1 MQTLKQAFETF
12 NQKNTFKPGDIVEW
26 KPGMKHKRSNGPFIV
41 VEVLG
46 EPIVDT
52 VGDPGLAYFREP
64 LDLVLGCFL
73 NGDFVTFYYDS
84 RRMQPVNE

>member
-1 MQTLKQAFETF
+1 MQALKQAFETL

-26 KPGMKHKRSNGPFIV
+26 KPGMKHKRSDGPFIV

-46 EPIVDT
+46 EPIVGA

-64 LDLVLGCFL
+64 LDLIVGTFI